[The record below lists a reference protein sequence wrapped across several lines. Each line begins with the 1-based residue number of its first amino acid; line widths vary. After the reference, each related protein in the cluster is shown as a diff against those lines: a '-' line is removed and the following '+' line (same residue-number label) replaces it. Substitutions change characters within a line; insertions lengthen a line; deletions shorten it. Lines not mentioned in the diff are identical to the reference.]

1 MRTARPARAGSSNHL
16 YERRLTYATG
26 GGDDDAGIT
35 VGCSV
40 QSSGDAVI
48 GLMIGLMIGHG
59 AQPSHPANEKISS
72 GRKMH
77 NIPRD
82 GSLTEFVP
90 PQGMS
95 VADDLTNRLP
105 EISNEPRTR
114 AVARR
119 PNAPMEI

>member
-48 GLMIGLMIGHG
+48 GLMIGHG
-59 AQPSHPANEKISS
+59 AQPSHPANEKYPREERCRISHVTARS
-72 GRKMH
+72 RNSCHLRASQSTAGKGDEKKA
-77 NIPRD
+77 D
-82 GSLTEFVP
+82 GAAKTKTPIRYASYEVSL
-90 PQGMS
+90 
-95 VADDLTNRLP
+95 
-105 EISNEPRTR
+105 
-114 AVARR
+114 
-119 PNAPMEI
+119 